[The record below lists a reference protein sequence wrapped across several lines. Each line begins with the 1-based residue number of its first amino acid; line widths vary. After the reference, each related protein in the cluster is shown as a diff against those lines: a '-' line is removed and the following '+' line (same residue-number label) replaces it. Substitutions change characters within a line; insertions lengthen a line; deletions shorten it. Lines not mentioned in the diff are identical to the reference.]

1 VEFFMK
7 AKVKLDVAYALSDE
21 IVAREI
27 EGELIIVPIVAGIGE
42 MEDELFTLNDTGKV
56 IWDRLDGNNRLK
68 DVVERLSVEYEASP
82 GKIEKEVIK
91 LLEELLKRKMIV
103 ETSKG

>member
-1 VEFFMK
+1 MEFFMK

-42 MEDELFTLNDTGKV
+42 MEDELFTLNKTGKAV
-56 IWDRLDGNNRLK
+56 WDKIDGKNSLK
-68 DVVERLSVEYEASP
+68 DVVEKLSVKYKASS
-82 GKIEKEVIK
+82 GEIEKDVIK
-91 LLEELLKRKMIV
+91 LVEELLKRKMIV
-103 ETSKG
+103 ET